1 MKRWSLLDSE
11 FQSGAF
17 HMAFDEALFS
27 SALANPGTLPTLRV
41 YGFRRPTITYGYSQ
55 RIAKHWL
62 EDPFYESARRITG
75 GGMVFHGRDLVY
87 SFVGSTTDHPSF
99 GTLEAAYRAFHEV
112 ARKTFACLG
121 IPVEFAEADGAR
133 RTERSLCLLAPVKN
147 DLLFRGQKIAGAAE
161 KRSGPIFLH
170 QGSINFRPFLRDEG
184 SYLSFFEGFKEVF
197 IASFRCYFQVDF
209 VVQSAPQA
217 ISELPGYQEAAP
229 ASSCVSVL

>member
-1 MKRWSLLDSE
+1 
-11 FQSGAF
+11 
-17 HMAFDEALFS
+17 MAFDEALFS
-27 SALANPGTLPTLRV
+27 RALANPGTLPTLRV

-112 ARKTFACLG
+112 AREAFVGLG
-121 IPVEFAEADGAR
+121 IPVEFAEAEGAR
-133 RTERSLCLLAPVKN
+133 RAQRSLCLLAPVKN

-161 KRSGPIFLH
+161 KRSASVFLH

-197 IASFRCYFQVDF
+197 IASFRHYFQVDF
-209 VVQSAPQA
+209 VVQTVAQDM
-217 ISELPGYQEAAP
+217 SELYGHAEEVPVDFCTDRFC
-229 ASSCVSVL
+229 S